1 LEEYEMRVLD
11 LQEMETPE
19 YLDGD
24 GGGHGGGGHGGGS
37 GLSLLLCDSA
47 ASVIACL

>member
-1 LEEYEMRVLD
+1 MHVLD
-11 LQEMETPE
+11 LQEMDTPE

-24 GGGHGGGGHGGGS
+24 GGGHGGGGS